1 MSRIQHTV
9 NFRLIHAKGAIE
21 EQAFL
26 DDARR
31 LLTSIPG
38 VEEFRISA
46 QVSAK
51 SDLAFQFSM
60 YFIDQAAYDAY
71 DQHPT
76 HVGFVAERWVPEV
89 EEFQEYDYI
98 EV

>member
-9 NFRLIHAKGAIE
+9 NFRLAHPAGSAE
-21 EQAFL
+21 EQRFL
-26 DDARR
+26 GDARAA
-31 LLTSIPG
+31 LTSIPG
-38 VEEFRISA
+38 VEDFRISA

-60 YFIDQAAYDAY
+60 EFADQAAYTAY

-76 HVGFVAERWVPEV
+76 HVAFVSERWVPEV
-89 EEFQEYDYI
+89 AAFQEYDY
-98 EV
+98 VAV